1 MAGSKQRGAPPARL
15 EGYDCH
21 VVAGPDGPRLQLHWR
36 VAAPGNPCDLTL
48 TPPLAER
55 LAFDLLSHCASTK
68 GRPLGG
74 PLPAYAPDR
83 LRLRYDPEQDNA
95 RLDASARGEHGITL
109 QLSGEVLREL
119 RSALGRLP

>member
-1 MAGSKQRGAPPARL
+1 MAGSKHSGAAPGRL

-21 VVAGPDGPRLQLHWR
+21 IVAGTDGPRLHLQLR
-36 VAAPGNPCDLTL
+36 VAAPAGPCTLSL

-55 LAFDLLSHCASTK
+55 LAYDLLCQCASTK

-109 QLSGEVLREL
+109 QISGEVLQDL
-119 RSALGRLP
+119 RRALERLP